1 MKKQALLIAFLLGL
15 TTIVAQNPVG
25 IFEDHS
31 DIGAVLHPGTA
42 DFDKSSNTYTLTGAG
57 ENIWFKKDELHM
69 TTLKMTG
76 DFILT
81 TQPTLEGTGVNL
93 HRKSGWMIRKSLD
106 TSSAMVCL
114 TVHGDGLTA
123 FQYRKTDNSNVEEIK
138 IPILGADILQL
149 ERRGRSYFISVA
161 KLGNPFWSVEVPDFS
176 FPQELIVGLFI
187 CSHNK
192 DVVEKATF
200 KNTRIFKALA
210 QQPRHVF
217 VQDSAKIENKA
228 NSLLN
233 PKGLKDYYK
242 NYFPIGVA
250 VNPRMME
257 AGAEADLIKAQFS
270 SMTPENAMKMGPIHP
285 EENRYNWEPA
295 DKISDFA
302 QKNGLLLRGHTLCWH
317 NQTPNWFFKN
327 GDKTVT
333 KEELLTRLK
342 THITD
347 VVTRYKG
354 KIYAWDVVN
363 EAVPDGSD
371 KIYRESEFYKIIGEE
386 YIERAFEYAHAADP
400 NAKLFYNDYNTENAS
415 KRERIYQLLKKLKA
429 KGMPIH
435 GVGLQGH
442 WSIFEPTAA
451 ELEESINKFASLGLE
466 IQFTEVDVSVHSK
479 QHERSTEPFK
489 GISEF
494 TAEMEAKQMAQY
506 KMLFEVFRKHKD
518 QITGI
523 TFWNLSDK
531 SSWLDN
537 FPIKGRK
544 DFPLLFDKDFKPKKA
559 YWGVVKF

>member
-1 MKKQALLIAFLLGL
+1 MEK
-15 TTIVAQNPVG
+15 
-25 IFEDHS
+25 HS
-31 DIGAVLHPGTA
+31 QI
-42 DFDKSSNTYTLTGAG
+42 
-57 ENIWFKKDELHM
+57 
-69 TTLKMTG
+69 
-76 DFILT
+76 FIL
-81 TQPTLEGTGVNL
+81 
-93 HRKSGWMIRKSLD
+93 S
-106 TSSAMVCL
+106 CL
-114 TVHGDGLTA
+114 LPIFLT
-123 FQYRKTDNSNVEEIK
+123 
-138 IPILGADILQL
+138 
-149 ERRGRSYFISVA
+149 
-161 KLGNPFWSVEVPDFS
+161 
-176 FPQELIVGLFI
+176 
-187 CSHNK
+187 
-192 DVVEKATF
+192 
-200 KNTRIFKALA
+200 A
-210 QQPRHVF
+210 QQPQRPPE
-217 VQDSAKIENKA
+217 QDSAIVRT
-228 NSLLN
+228 
-233 PKGLKDYYK
+233 KGLKDYYK

-257 AGAEADLIKAQFS
+257 AGEEADLIKAQFS

-295 DKISDFA
+295 DKIAEFA
-302 QKNGLLLRGHTLCWH
+302 EKNGLLLRGHTLCWH
-317 NQTPNWFFKN
+317 NQTPNWFFKK
-327 GDKTVT
+327 GDKIVT
-333 KEELLTRLK
+333 KEELLARMK

-363 EAVPDGSD
+363 EAVLDGGD
-371 KIYRESEFYKIIGEE
+371 KIYRESEFYKILGEE

-429 KGMPIH
+429 KGVPIN

-466 IQFTEVDVSVHSK
+466 IQFTEVDVSVHPK
-479 QHERSTEPFK
+479 RHDRSNEPFR

-494 TAEMEAKQMAQY
+494 TTDMETKHAAHY

-518 QITGI
+518 RITGI

-559 YWGVVKF
+559 FWEVIKF